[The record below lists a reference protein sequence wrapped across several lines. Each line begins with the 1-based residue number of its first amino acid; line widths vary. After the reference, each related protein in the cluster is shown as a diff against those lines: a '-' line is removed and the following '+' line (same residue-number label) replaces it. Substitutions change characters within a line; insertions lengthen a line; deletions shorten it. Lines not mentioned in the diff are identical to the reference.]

1 MTALILA
8 LLFALAGGWIS
19 RMCGGAPPKLPHGLD
34 QWIYAL
40 PYLAAPLVFCGLNFV
55 SVAAPF
61 AYISAVFGKRAGH
74 GQYMDLGFTVRSTE
88 PERLDF
94 LVLLLMGKDHNPAAM
109 NPTVLTRKERYAR
122 DALGLIFTGLS
133 VTLMC
138 GLVIALAGEVLTG
151 LLICLSGALKAPA
164 YMIGWAIYPAAQGK
178 GIPHLNEATAIG
190 EFLTGFFG
198 YGILA
203 MILLMTGAAP

>member
-1 MTALILA
+1 MISLTLA

-19 RMCGGAPPKLPHGLD
+19 RMCGGAPPKLPFGLD

-40 PYLAAPLVFCGLNFV
+40 PYLAAPLVFCGLNYV
-55 SVAAPF
+55 VMAAPF
-61 AYISAVFGKRAGH
+61 VYLSAVFGKRTGH

-109 NPTVLTRKERYAR
+109 NPTVLNRRERYAR

-138 GLVIALAGEVLTG
+138 GLVIALAGDVLIG
-151 LLICLSGALKAPA
+151 LLISLSGALKAPA

-178 GIPHLNEATAIG
+178 GVPYLNEATAIG
-190 EFLTGFFG
+190 EFLTGFFA
-198 YGILA
+198 YGVLATIIL
-203 MILLMTGAAP
+203 ITGATP